1 MFCICTFLFSRWFQI
16 LCSLDQWTQFWSSFD
31 RLWINLNWQYW
42 LMPYWLW
49 LRQKSEN
56 FKCPIIFFG
65 AALACKKV
73 LWISRTG
80 HRDFC
85 CYGSGSDTDTSCF
98 GARSVGGAS
107 SFNILAHKPSTPGWC
122 GKGTRKAGGS
132 LVVGIYHWQL
142 SRKEDFGMSLS
153 YNRFWP
159 PEWFCN
165 ILIGE
170 KGPHKFLCHQHCPR

>member
-65 AALACKKV
+65 TALACKKV

-85 CYGSGSDTDTSCF
+85 CYGPGSDTDTSCF

-107 SFNILAHKPSTPGWC
+107 SFNILTNDIHTVDTHTQTFHTGVVRKRNQKSWRILSGRDLPQTTFKR
-122 GKGTRKAGGS
+122 KGRFLNVT
-132 LVVGIYHWQL
+132 QL
-142 SRKEDFGMSLS
+142 
-153 YNRFWP
+153 
-159 PEWFCN
+159 
-165 ILIGE
+165 
-170 KGPHKFLCHQHCPR
+170 Q